1 MLTIEE
7 SLLIYIGPPI
17 PSRGLFQFGSFVGDI
32 PEFLEPLMQVEEIR
46 ELVVDVNNLV
56 EAKKEMSIIGT
67 EKNKA
72 FQYLSN
78 PNNIE
83 AELSKLDFKSFL
95 GKGIYI
101 EGENGELLLV
111 GKNNPL
117 PVAGLSGGG
126 GGAVTVDNI
135 TDATT
140 VGKSVL
146 KATDAAAARTA
157 LGAGTSNLK
166 VGETGNDAK
175 AGNWAPRSYDLQDAS
190 DVGKALIIAANAA
203 AARTAIGAGTS
214 NLVVGTG
221 AGDAKAGNW
230 SPPNASA
237 STAGL
242 VKQAAAQAN
251 STATDVAGLV
261 ADFNSLLGKL
271 RTAGII
277 AP

>member
-7 SLLIYIGPPI
+7 SILIYIGPPI

-32 PEFLEPLMQVEEIR
+32 PEFLVPLMLVEEIR

-56 EAKKEMSIIGT
+56 EAKKEMNTIGT

-83 AELSKLDFKSFL
+83 AELSKLDGYKSFL

-101 EGENGELLLV
+101 EGENGELSLV

-126 GGAVTVDNI
+126 GGPVTVDSI
-135 TDATT
+135 TDASD
-140 VGKSVL
+140 VGKNLL
-146 KATDAAAARTA
+146 KVADASAARA
-157 LGAGTSNLK
+157 AIGAGTSNLK
-166 VGETGNDAK
+166 VGTAVTDAK
-175 AGNWAPRSYDLQDAS
+175 AGNYTPAVADISGATALGKQLMAVADATT
-190 DVGKALIIAANAA
+190 
-203 AARTAIGAGTS
+203 ARTAIGAGTPVS
-214 NLVVGTG
+214 AATTVANGT
-221 AGDAKAGNW
+221 
-230 SPPNASA
+230 
-237 STAGL
+237 

-251 STATDVAGLV
+251 SAATDVAGLV
-261 ADFNSLLGKL
+261 ADFNFLLGKL

>member
-7 SLLIYIGPPI
+7 SILIYIGPPI

-56 EAKKEMSIIGT
+56 EAKKEMSTIGT

-83 AELSKLDFKSFL
+83 AELSKLDYKSFL

-101 EGENGELLLV
+101 EGENGELSLV

-126 GGAVTVDNI
+126 GGSVTVDSI
-135 TDATT
+135 TDASEI
-140 VGKSVL
+140 GKTVL
-146 KATDAAAARTA
+146 KAADASVARTA
-157 LGAGTSNLK
+157 IGAGTSNLK
-166 VGETGNDAK
+166 VGTGAGDAK
-175 AGNWAPRSYDLQDAS
+175 AGNYAPAVADISGATAL
-190 DVGKALIIAANAA
+190 GKQLMAVADAA
-203 AARTAIGAGTS
+203 AARTAIGAGTPVS
-214 NLVVGTG
+214 AATTAANGT
-221 AGDAKAGNW
+221 
-230 SPPNASA
+230 
-237 STAGL
+237 
-242 VKQAAAQAN
+242 VKQAVAQAN
-251 STATDVAGLV
+251 SAATDVTGLV

>member
-7 SLLIYIGPPI
+7 SILIYIGPPI
-17 PSRGLFQFGSFVGDI
+17 PSRGLFQYGSFVGDI

-46 ELVVDVNNLV
+46 ELVVDVNHLV

-83 AELSKLDFKSFL
+83 AELSKLDGYKSFL

-101 EGENGELLLV
+101 EGENGELSLV

-126 GGAVTVDNI
+126 GGSVTVDSI
-135 TDATT
+135 T
-140 VGKSVL
+140 
-146 KATDAAAARTA
+146 
-157 LGAGTSNLK
+157 
-166 VGETGNDAK
+166 
-175 AGNWAPRSYDLQDAS
+175 DAS
-190 DVGKALIIAANAA
+190 DVGKNLLKVADAS

-214 NLVVGTG
+214 NLKVGT
-221 AGDAKAGNW
+221 AVTDAKAGNYTPAVADI
-230 SPPNASA
+230 SGATALGKQLMTVADAAAARTAIGAGTPVSA
-237 STAGL
+237 ATTAANGT

-261 ADFNSLLGKL
+261 GDFNSLLGKL
-271 RTAGII
+271 RTAGVL